1 MRSPREGGGDPVCIL
16 GAFQYLE
23 IRVWTDEETTRE
35 TEEQPVGQEG
45 HLESVQSH
53 ENQEE
58 KAL

>member
-1 MRSPREGGGDPVCIL
+1 M
-16 GAFQYLE
+16 
-23 IRVWTDEETTRE
+23 WTDEETTRE